1 MICTTD
7 GNDFGGPPNPIPN
20 PNPAPF
26 RAREV
31 GMSVATIDRG
41 GCGWVVGAESDA
53 GRSGRRR
60 KAREGAY
67 FVPRPTPSLPPP
79 MPPPMPARWPPVSW
93 PPSRVGV
100 RLFFGRRGKEAPRG
114 RARIR
119 PQFGMATLRLT
130 GSANAPRPSF
140 SDATPAFGAA
150 RALRCDLAGGPP
162 SLFLSLELSLFQRAP
177 GS

>member
-1 MICTTD
+1 MILAAPPTQSPTPTPRR
-7 GNDFGGPPNPIPN
+7 FGRGKSACPWRRSIG
-20 PNPAPF
+20 
-26 RAREV
+26 V
-31 GMSVATIDRG
+31 GVG
-41 GCGWVVGAESDA
+41 VVGAESDA

-67 FVPRPTPSLPPP
+67 FVPRPSPSLPPP

-162 SLFLSLELSLFQRAP
+162 SLFLSLELPFFQRAP